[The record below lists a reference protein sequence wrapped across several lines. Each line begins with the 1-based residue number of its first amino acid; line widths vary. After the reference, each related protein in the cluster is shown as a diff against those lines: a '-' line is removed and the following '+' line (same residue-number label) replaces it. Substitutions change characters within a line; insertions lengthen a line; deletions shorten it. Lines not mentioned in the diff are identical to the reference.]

1 MSSPGE
7 RIPPEMASDVA
18 TMATAPDAAPTE
30 TTVETGVLPCPH
42 FEGVEKRV
50 EIDFHDGINARG
62 ACQPANQ
69 TESADAVWTQR
80 TTVAGSE
87 RKTLPHGQ
95 NISVGACFRRFA
107 RRPDTGRLANHRTP
121 RRRASAARHPAFDAT
136 RLAIPTL
143 TKRRFCLLLPVSLL
157 SQASARCRARFWTTP

>member
-1 MSSPGE
+1 
-7 RIPPEMASDVA
+7 MASDVA

-80 TTVAGSE
+80 TTVAGSV
-87 RKTLPHGQ
+87 RKTLPHRE
-95 NISVGACFRRFA
+95 NISEGACFAVSRGDPTRA
-107 RRPDTGRLANHRTP
+107 DWRIIEPP

>member
-1 MSSPGE
+1 
-7 RIPPEMASDVA
+7 MASDVA

-50 EIDFHDGINARG
+50 EIDFHDGIDARG
-62 ACQPANQ
+62 ACQ
-69 TESADAVWTQR
+69 
-80 TTVAGSE
+80 
-87 RKTLPHGQ
+87 H
-95 NISVGACFRRFA
+95 
-107 RRPDTGRLANHRTP
+107 ANHTNPQTPFGSNERRLPDPFEKPYHTDKISRRGRVFTVSRGGPTRADWRIIEPP
-121 RRRASAARHPAFDAT
+121 RRRASAARHPAFNAT

-143 TKRRFCLLLPVSLL
+143 TKRRYCLLLPVSLL